1 MVRSLSPMHR
11 ILIVSA
17 FASISACASA
27 PRVSASPLAAAGDPA
42 CVPDSELIVRDEAA
56 ILALIPCLEHP
67 DPAIRDAYAIGALT
81 GSLRGG
87 TYPPETLQRLYTGL
101 TGMLARGNTDPQ
113 GFRGPFAALALAE
126 LARTDRIAPW
136 MTEAQRSGLI
146 SLAQMYLAS
155 LQDFRGYS
163 ETEGWRHGVAH
174 TADLLMQ
181 LSLNPQLTK
190 PQAEQILAAISLKV
204 GTPQHAYVFGESERL
219 AAPVLYLAQ
228 RQMFTEAEWNAWFNG
243 LWPAEDV
250 LRKTA
255 YSSEAALAK
264 THNLRAFAQAVYVSA
279 DVNGDA
285 AFAPVRETALSLL
298 KGLP

>member
-1 MVRSLSPMHR
+1 MHR

-42 CVPDSELIVRDEAA
+42 CVPARELIVRDEAA
-56 ILALIPCLEHP
+56 LLALIPCLEHP

-81 GSLRGG
+81 GSLRSG
-87 TYPPETLQRLYTGL
+87 TYPPETLQRLHTGL
-101 TGMLARGNTDPQ
+101 TSMLARGNTDPQ

-228 RQMFTEAEWNAWFNG
+228 RQMFTEAEWTAWFNG

-264 THNLRAFAQAVYVSA
+264 THNLRTFAQAVYVSSNV
-279 DVNGDA
+279 DGDA
-285 AFAPVRETALSLL
+285 AFVPVREAALSLL